1 MTRSDTK
8 TPAQLEAE
16 IQYYAMQLRRTTSA
30 DRKHR
35 AHVAIQVRE
44 RQLVEAR
51 RTRVMSFH
59 VHEVK

>member
-1 MTRSDTK
+1 MTYHRRLK

-16 IQYYAMQLRRTTSA
+16 IRYYAAQIQRTTSA
-30 DRKHR
+30 DRKQR

-51 RTRVMSFH
+51 RAQVRPEGRT
-59 VHEVK
+59 

>member
-1 MTRSDTK
+1 MTRSEAK

-16 IQYYAMQLRRTTSA
+16 IRYYAGQIQRTRSA
-30 DRKHR
+30 DRKQR

-51 RTRVMSFH
+51 RAQ
-59 VHEVK
+59 VKPEALR